1 MVQRIFPKK
10 SGNVKPKRDE
20 SILQEKRNESLTS
33 DIKMYTVLCDKPG
46 SVLNTPQINSFIM
59 ISLIILMSRY

>member
-1 MVQRIFPKK
+1 MFSKK
-10 SGNVKPKRDE
+10 GMNPSFKKRGMNLLLV
-20 SILQEKRNESLTS
+20 IL
-33 DIKMYTVLCDKPG
+33 KMYTVLCDKPG